1 MACRSSA
8 ETLPGLQRSDYGG
21 LMPQRIEEL
30 DALRGLMLVW
40 ITCTHLPT
48 ILSTYVNQPL
58 GFFAAT
64 EGFIFLSALFT
75 GRIYFRIAERDGYGV
90 MWRKLGTRTGKL
102 YCYQLLLLAFAFVIE
117 APIAAR
123 GNTPAVH
130 NLLDFYFAV
139 GRTRAFIDAALML
152 YRPPLLDILPIY
164 IVLLALTPIALI
176 VGKRFG
182 WKYALAG
189 GFTLWLFAQ
198 FGFRSFVYHV
208 QGRAFGL
215 QIPLNE
221 MGAFDLWAW
230 QLWWLVGLWLGV
242 RWAKGNLR
250 LGWVKHMAA
259 PAAIIAAL
267 FLLLRYAQ
275 VAGIVTFGK
284 SGLLLDK
291 WDFGVGRM
299 IDFTAV
305 AVLAIRFRS
314 TLSSLAIRPLV
325 MLGQASLPVFCVHLL
340 CVFFALTIMGNDPI
354 LSGWKAILI
363 ILASLLAL
371 LLTAKIA
378 TTRRARAGG
387 NRVPAPKLPAP
398 PAAGYE
404 LEAATQNVV
413 SGSYFRFPLKSSN
426 HASS

>member
-1 MACRSSA
+1 M
-8 ETLPGLQRSDYGG
+8 Q
-21 LMPQRIEEL
+21 QRIEEL

-75 GRIYFRIAERDGYGV
+75 GRIYFRIAERDGYGAV
-90 MWRKLGTRTGKL
+90 WRKLETRTGKL
-102 YCYQLLLLAFAFVIE
+102 YCYQLLLLAFAFMIE

-130 NLLDFYFAV
+130 NLLDFYFAA
-139 GRTRAFIDAALML
+139 GRTRAFIDAALIV

-164 IVLLALTPIALI
+164 IFLLALTPFALML
-176 VGKRFG
+176 GERFK
-182 WKYALAG
+182 WRYAFAG
-189 GFTLWLFAQ
+189 GLTLWLFAQ

-208 QGRAFGL
+208 QSRVFGL

-242 RWAKGNLR
+242 RWAKDNLP
-250 LGWVKHMAA
+250 LDWVKRVTI
-259 PAAIIAAL
+259 PATIVAL
-267 FLLLRYAQ
+267 FFLGLRYAQ
-275 VAGIVTFGK
+275 LNGILSFGRF
-284 SGLLLDK
+284 GLLLDK
-291 WDFGVGRM
+291 WDFGFGRM

-314 TLSSLAIRPLV
+314 LLRPFAIRSLV
-325 MLGQASLPVFCVHLL
+325 MLGQASR
-340 CVFFALTIMGNDPI
+340 
-354 LSGWKAILI
+354 S
-363 ILASLLAL
+363 
-371 LLTAKIA
+371 
-378 TTRRARAGG
+378 
-387 NRVPAPKLPAP
+387 
-398 PAAGYE
+398 
-404 LEAATQNVV
+404 
-413 SGSYFRFPLKSSN
+413 
-426 HASS
+426 

>member
-1 MACRSSA
+1 M
-8 ETLPGLQRSDYGG
+8 Q
-21 LMPQRIEEL
+21 QRIEEL

-48 ILSTYVNQPL
+48 ILSTYVNQPF

-75 GRIYFRIAERDGYGV
+75 GRIYLRIAERDGCGA
-90 MWRKLGTRTGKL
+90 MWRKLWMRAGKL

-130 NLLDFYFAV
+130 NLLDFYFVA
-139 GRTRAFIDAALML
+139 GHTRAFIDAALII

-164 IVLLALTPIALI
+164 IILLALTPFALML
-176 VGKRFG
+176 GERFG

-208 QGRAFGL
+208 QSQAFGL
-215 QIPLNE
+215 QIPPNE

-242 RWAKGNLR
+242 RWAKDDFR
-250 LGWVKHMAA
+250 LDWVKQMTI
-259 PAAIIAAL
+259 PAAIAAVF
-267 FLLLRYAQ
+267 FLVLRYAQ
-275 VAGIVTFGK
+275 VDGVLTFGK

-299 IDFTAV
+299 INFAAV

-314 TLSSLAIRPLV
+314 VLRPFAIRPLV

-340 CVFFALTIMGNDPI
+340 CVFFALTIMENDPI
-354 LSGWKAILI
+354 IGGWKAIVI
-363 ILASLLAL
+363 ILASLSAL
-371 LLTAKIA
+371 LLTAKVAIN
-378 TTRRARAGG
+378 RRANSGG
-387 NRVPAPKLPAP
+387 NHGTGAKLSTP
-398 PAAGYE
+398 PPAGYE
-404 LEAATQNVV
+404 PGLATQKVV
-413 SGSYFRFPLKSSN
+413 
-426 HASS
+426 